1 MYTFVY
7 IVYHVCIRCNVAV
20 HAEQETQ
27 KPFLHKLRFLPDDV
41 AFKSPARLNA
51 QVGLNVVIIML

>member
-1 MYTFVY
+1 MYNMQCSCT
-7 IVYHVCIRCNVAV
+7 CRAGD
-20 HAEQETQ
+20 T
-27 KPFLHKLRFLPDDV
+27 KPFLRKLRFLPDDV